1 MYKAV
6 ALEKSLRK
14 PVWKTDFRS
23 GRRSFLDVDVNGS
36 DDDVFVFVGVFER
49 RCVRLGKLGVTA
61 EVVM

>member
-1 MYKAV
+1 M
-6 ALEKSLRK
+6 
-14 PVWKTDFRS
+14 WKTDFRS